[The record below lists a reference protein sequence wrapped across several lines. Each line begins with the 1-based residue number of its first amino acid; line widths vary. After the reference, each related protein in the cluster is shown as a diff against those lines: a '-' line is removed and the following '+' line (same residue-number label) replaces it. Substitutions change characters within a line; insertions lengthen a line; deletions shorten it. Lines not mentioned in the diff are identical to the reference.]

1 MRTIFFLKILHY
13 AQIRGVIVQHVDY
26 FSYKSHVFGKN
37 ENGLL

>member
-1 MRTIFFLKILHY
+1 MHKFG
-13 AQIRGVIVQHVDY
+13 GVIVQHVDY